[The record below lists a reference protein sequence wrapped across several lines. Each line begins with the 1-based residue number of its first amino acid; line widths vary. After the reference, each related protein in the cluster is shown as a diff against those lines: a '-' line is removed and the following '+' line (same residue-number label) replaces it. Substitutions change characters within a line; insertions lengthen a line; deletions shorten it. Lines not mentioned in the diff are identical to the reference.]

1 VTREGQDGR
10 GYWAVL
16 LVRGILAAVLALV
29 ITFSPDHNPV
39 FGLAVYGAFALLQG
53 LLLATT
59 ASRSAL
65 TQTGAALTLACGVVG
80 VATGVLA
87 GALLVVSTGAAAD
100 ALVPA
105 IAVSAAASG
114 VLELLL
120 GSRRTDVGAQARD
133 RILLGVATLVLAAAV
148 LVTAGNPVVTVG
160 LVGAYGAVVGV
171 YLIIAALSLL
181 WSGPSGASAP
191 DAEEVTR
198 A

>member
-1 VTREGQDGR
+1 MTRERQDGR

-29 ITFSPDHNPV
+29 ITFSADHNPV
-39 FGLAVYGAFALLQG
+39 FGMAAYGSFAFLQG
-53 LLLATT
+53 LVLATT
-59 ASRSAL
+59 AARSAS

-87 GALLVVSTGAAAD
+87 GALLAVSPGSAAD

-114 VLELLL
+114 MLELLL
-120 GSRRTDVGAQARD
+120 GLRRAGVGVQARD
-133 RILLGVATLVLAAAV
+133 RIVLGIVTLVLAAAV
-148 LVTAGNPVVTVG
+148 LIVPGDPVFTVG
-160 LVGAYGAVVGV
+160 LVGAYGAVAGV
-171 YLIIAALSLL
+171 YLIIAALSLR